1 MPGQVSKKE
10 ITGRRERLA
19 VAGWLLMKI
28 RRYKYTRGDYYIL
41 GWMSG
46 LTCSL
51 LLMIAGFAVARQN
64 IFVAAASGTMTGIV
78 LIASAI
84 AAPEK

>member
-1 MPGQVSKKE
+1 MSPLVESK
-10 ITGRRERLA
+10 T
-19 VAGWLLMKI
+19 MKI

-46 LTCSL
+46 LVCSL
-51 LLMIAGFAVARQN
+51 LLTIAGVAYVRKS
-64 IFVAAASGTMTGIV
+64 ILVTAASGTMAGIV
-78 LIASAI
+78 LLASAI